1 MFRIKICGVTD
12 WATIDA
18 VASSGADAV
27 GLNFHPPSVR
37 YVAPADAAELSQTA
51 LAKGLTRVGVFVA
64 HSADQIASIADSVGL
79 DFVQLHGDQTAEDAR
94 WLLRR
99 GFGVIP
105 VVRLPTG
112 PLDADGIETR
122 VAPWRIEGVGVLLDA
137 DAGAHGGGVGMRL
150 DWDAI
155 GRWATAGQTSS
166 GPEMSS
172 QETARENVDAGPPAD
187 QTLAWALAG
196 GLDADTV
203 AEAIGHSGARS
214 IDVASGVEEPRGKKS
229 PRRIAA
235 FVAAARRTWASQP
248 VRKASD

>member
-12 WATIDA
+12 SATIDA

-37 YVAPADAAELSQTA
+37 YVSPADAAELSQRA
-51 LAKGLTRVGVFVA
+51 LDKGLKRVGVFVT
-64 HSADQIASIADSVGL
+64 HSADQIASIAGAVGL

-105 VVRLPTG
+105 VVRLPGG
-112 PLDADGIETR
+112 PLDAEAIETR

-155 GRWATAGQTSS
+155 GRWASPERTEES
-166 GPEMSS
+166 GK
-172 QETARENVDAGPPAD
+172 VDLGGASDKP
-187 QTLAWALAG
+187 LSWALAG
-196 GLDADTV
+196 GLDAAIV
-203 AEAIGHSGARS
+203 AEAIHRS
-214 IDVASGVEEPRGKKS
+214 RAKAIDVASGVEEPRGKKS
-229 PRRIAA
+229 PHRIAE
-235 FVAAARRTWASQP
+235 FVAAAQKAWASELM
-248 VRKASD
+248 RKTSN

>member
-12 WATIDA
+12 PATIDA

-37 YVAPADAAELSQTA
+37 YVHPDAAAELSKRA
-51 LAKGLTRVGVFVA
+51 LASGLTRVGVFVA
-64 HSADQIASIADSVGL
+64 HSADQIASIAGSVGL

-94 WLLRR
+94 WLLRQ
-99 GFGVIP
+99 GLGVIP
-105 VVRLPTG
+105 VVRLPSG
-112 PLDADGIETR
+112 PLDAEAIECR
-122 VAPWRIEGVGVLLDA
+122 VAPWRIEAAGVLLDA
-137 DAGAHGGGVGMRL
+137 DAGVHGGGVGMRL

-155 GRWATAGQTSS
+155 GRWAFPERGSES
-166 GPEMSS
+166 GTTDSG
-172 QETARENVDAGPPAD
+172 RRND

-196 GLDADTV
+196 GLDAAIV
-203 AEAIGHSGARS
+203 AEAIHRSGARS

-235 FVAAARRTWASQP
+235 FVAAAQKSWASEL
-248 VRKASD
+248 ASETPD